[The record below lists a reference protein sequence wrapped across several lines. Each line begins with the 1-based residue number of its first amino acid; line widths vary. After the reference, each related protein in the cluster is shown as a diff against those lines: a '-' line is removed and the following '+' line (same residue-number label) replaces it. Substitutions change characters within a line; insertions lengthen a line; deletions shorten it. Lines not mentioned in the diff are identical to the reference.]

1 MVSEL
6 TTRYQCFLSCPLHHI
21 KCANYV
27 YDVQYI
33 QRIILMLFKKLGAGC
48 LQGQRHNQ
56 VFKRELLTDR

>member
-33 QRIILMLFKKLGAGC
+33 QRFILMLFKQLGAGC
-48 LQGQRHNQ
+48 LQGQCHNQ
-56 VFKRELLTDR
+56 VFKR

>member
-1 MVSEL
+1 MY
-6 TTRYQCFLSCPLHHI
+6 TMYI
-21 KCANYV
+21 
-27 YDVQYI
+27 VQYI